1 MTPAFA
7 YVMQSL
13 RMTNEMNELTG
24 IKTYSVIELRTVAA
38 DDRHAVRD
46 EAMRRHN
53 LAAKKLAK
61 LQKEVAELE
70 TLLKEVM

>member
-1 MTPAFA
+1 
-7 YVMQSL
+7 
-13 RMTNEMNELTG
+13 MTNEMNEL
-24 IKTYSVIELRTVAA
+24 KTYSVSELRFAA
-38 DDRHAVRD
+38 DDVRD
-46 EAMRRHN
+46 EALRRHN